1 MTSAVIISIIHILA
15 LALWAADSRALE
27 YIIKRF
33 NYRRS
38 MPQPQ
43 PQPDGSQPEKK
54 ENNSKASIDDK
65 FKELIMATYK
75 NQPGRWDAWG
85 PDVKASGS
93 KEARE
98 KMNNFYKIDRPLESL
113 FDSLMEELEKTEPE
127 IYKLVMK
134 KHLFRNR
141 RRREKD
147 EDF

>member
-1 MTSAVIISIIHILA
+1 MTSVLIISIIHILA

-43 PQPDGSQPEKK
+43 PDGGQPEKNEK
-54 ENNSKASIDDK
+54 SEAEDIDDK
-65 FKELIMATYK
+65 FKELIMSAYK
-75 NQPGRWDAWG
+75 NQAGRWDVWG
-85 PDVKASGS
+85 PDVKQSGARTAS
-93 KEARE
+93 E
-98 KMNNFYKIDRPLESL
+98 KMNNFYKTDRPLESL
-113 FDSLMEELEKTEPE
+113 FDGLMEELEKTEPE
-127 IYKLVMK
+127 IYKLVMR
-134 KHLFRNR
+134 KHFFRHR